1 MFSNQTSRVYCDLDD
16 LHGAAKL
23 ATEAA
28 WAASDVE
35 ESAFYAGAA
44 MTLQILSDTS
54 RIQYPKDFMAVLDA
68 RGLGKYTM
76 DNKEE

>member
-23 ATEAA
+23 AAEAA
-28 WAASDVE
+28 WATSDIE

-44 MTLQILSDTS
+44 MTLQILADTS

-68 RGLGKYTM
+68 RGLDKYQT
-76 DNKEE
+76 DTKED